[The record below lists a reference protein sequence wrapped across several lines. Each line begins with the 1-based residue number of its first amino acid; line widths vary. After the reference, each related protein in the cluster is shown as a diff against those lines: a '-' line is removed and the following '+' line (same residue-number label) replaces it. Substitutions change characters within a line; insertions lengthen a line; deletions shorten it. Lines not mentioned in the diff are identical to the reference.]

1 MIKRRLLSYDISQLT
16 KAFKKDFPQ
25 LVTMAEESESAA
37 LFKEALRSFVSSRID
52 RTVGGSNMGNA
63 VAKRILL
70 LIEHDGMMVFE
81 LSTGEEMPVR
91 TITCLWQFL
100 AGKLE
105 EDVSPDFFID
115 LYWQFE
121 LLEKPEEIVPDRS
134 LVKRQMNRWPT
145 GLDEEVMAIRYSNK
159 ERIIA
164 GLIRKIERRHA
175 PTSRFQFTEGM
186 SYAEK
191 YVKVQ
196 EWWNIGRFHLA
207 MAFKSPTELNY
218 FLGGSLSAGTMDL
231 LARARKKGMP
241 FFVTP
246 YYLSLLNTNTSGY
259 DDATIRSY
267 ILYSEELV
275 DTYGRIKAWEKEDIV
290 VSGQPN
296 AAGWLLPEGH
306 NIHRRY
312 PEVAILIPDSMGR
325 ACGGLCASCQ
335 RMYDFQSERLNFD
348 FESLKPKETWDKKL
362 RRLMRYFE
370 EDAQLRDILIT
381 GGDALMSQ
389 NATLRNILDAVYKMA
404 VRKRKAN
411 ESRPEGEKYAE
422 LQRVRLGSR
431 LLAYLPLRITDEL
444 VDILRSF
451 KDKASR
457 VGVTQFIIQTHFQSP
472 LEVTPEAKKA
482 IEAILSAGWI
492 ITNQLVYTVAA
503 SRRGHTAKLR
513 QTLNAM
519 GVVCYYT
526 FSVKGFH
533 ENYAVFAPNSR
544 SLQEQQEEKVFGLI
558 PKEKQKEL
566 YRLIRYERPLGKKL
580 SGFLKENRLLFAAT
594 DRSVLNLPA
603 IGKSMTFRTVGLTA
617 EGKRILKFDHDTGRR
632 HSPIIDRIGEVYI
645 VENKSVAA
653 YLRQL
658 QDMGEDVREYI
669 SIWNYSEGGTEP
681 RFSIYEYPD
690 YPFDVTEKMTNL
702 EL

>member
-1 MIKRRLLSYDISQLT
+1 
-16 KAFKKDFPQ
+16 
-25 LVTMAEESESAA
+25 
-37 LFKEALRSFVSSRID
+37 
-52 RTVGGSNMGNA
+52 MGNA

-70 LIEHDGMMVFE
+70 LIEHDGMMVSE
-81 LSTGEEMPVR
+81 LSTGEEMPIR

-259 DDATIRSY
+259 DDAAIRSY

-290 VSGQPN
+290 VAGQPN

-444 VDILRSF
+444 VGILRSF

-603 IGKSMTFRTVGLTA
+603 IGKSMTFQMVGLTT

-632 HSPIIDRIGEVYI
+632 HSPIIDRMGEVYI

-669 SIWNYSEGGTEP
+669 SCLLYTS
-681 RFSIYEYPD
+681 D
-690 YPFDVTEKMTNL
+690 AAD

>member
-1 MIKRRLLSYDISQLT
+1 
-16 KAFKKDFPQ
+16 
-25 LVTMAEESESAA
+25 MAEESESSV

-70 LIEHDGMMVFE
+70 LIEHDDTTVSE
-81 LSTGEEMPVR
+81 LSTGGEIPVR
-91 TITCLWQFL
+91 TITWLWQFL
-100 AGKLE
+100 AGKLK

-115 LYWQFE
+115 LFRQFE
-121 LLEKPEEIVPDRS
+121 LLEHPEEIVPDRS

-145 GLDEEVMAIRYSNK
+145 GLDEEVMAIRRSNK

-191 YVKVQ
+191 YIQVQ
-196 EWWNIGRFHLA
+196 EWWNTGRFHLA

-218 FLGGSLSAGTMDL
+218 FLGGSLSAETLQL
-231 LARARKKGMP
+231 LAKARKKGMP

-259 DDATIRSY
+259 DDAAIRSY

-275 DTYGRIKAWEKEDIV
+275 ETYGQIKAWEKEDIV
-290 VSGQPN
+290 VAGQPN

-411 ESRPEGEKYAE
+411 EGRPEGEKYAE

-444 VDILRSF
+444 VGILRDF

-457 VGVTQFIIQTHFQSP
+457 IGVTQFIIQTHFQSP

-503 SRRGHTAKLR
+503 SRRGHTAKLL

-533 ENYAVFAPNSR
+533 ENYAVFTPNSR

-603 IGKSMTFRTVGLTA
+603 IGKSMTFRTIGLTA

-632 HSPIIDRIGEVYI
+632 HSPIIDRMGEVYI

-669 SIWNYSEGGTEP
+669 SIWNYSEGVTEP
-681 RFSIYEYPD
+681 RFSIYEYPG

>member
-1 MIKRRLLSYDISQLT
+1 ML
-16 KAFKKDFPQ
+16 
-25 LVTMAEESESAA
+25 
-37 LFKEALRSFVSSRID
+37 
-52 RTVGGSNMGNA
+52 G
-63 VAKRILL
+63 
-70 LIEHDGMMVFE
+70 H
-81 LSTGEEMPVR
+81 
-91 TITCLWQFL
+91 
-100 AGKLE
+100 
-105 EDVSPDFFID
+105 
-115 LYWQFE
+115 
-121 LLEKPEEIVPDRS
+121 PEEIVPDRS

-145 GLDEEVMAIRYSNK
+145 GLDEEVMAIRRSNK

-191 YVKVQ
+191 YIKVQ
-196 EWWNIGRFHLA
+196 EWWNTGRFHLA

-218 FLGGSLSAGTMDL
+218 FLGGSLSAETLQL
-231 LARARKKGMP
+231 LAKARKKGMP

-259 DDATIRSY
+259 DDAAIRSY

-275 DTYGRIKAWEKEDIV
+275 ETYGQIKAWEKEDIV
-290 VSGQPN
+290 VAGQPN

-411 ESRPEGEKYAE
+411 EGRPEGEKYAE

-444 VDILRSF
+444 VGILRDF

-457 VGVTQFIIQTHFQSP
+457 IGVTQFIIQTHFQSP

-533 ENYAVFAPNSR
+533 ENYAVFTPNSR

-603 IGKSMTFRTVGLTA
+603 IGKSMTFRTIGLTA

-632 HSPIIDRIGEVYI
+632 HSPIIDRMGEVYI

-669 SIWNYSEGGTEP
+669 SIWNYSEGVTEP
-681 RFSIYEYPD
+681 RFSIYEYPG

>member
-70 LIEHDGMMVFE
+70 LIEHDGMMVSE
-81 LSTGEEMPVR
+81 LSTGEEIPVW

-115 LYWQFE
+115 LYRQFE

-145 GLDEEVMAIRYSNK
+145 GLDEEVMAIRHSNK

-196 EWWNIGRFHLA
+196 EWWNTGRFHLA

-444 VDILRSF
+444 VGILRSF

-566 YRLIRYERPLGKKL
+566 YRLIRYERPLGC
-580 SGFLKENRLLFAAT
+580 LLYT
-594 DRSVLNLPA
+594 
-603 IGKSMTFRTVGLTA
+603 
-617 EGKRILKFDHDTGRR
+617 
-632 HSPIIDRIGEVYI
+632 SP
-645 VENKSVAA
+645 S
-653 YLRQL
+653 
-658 QDMGEDVREYI
+658 
-669 SIWNYSEGGTEP
+669 P
-681 RFSIYEYPD
+681 RDCS
-690 YPFDVTEKMTNL
+690 
-702 EL
+702 